1 VAPGRAALERP
12 GDRGPL
18 SSVFPRHGARGERQ
32 ADAETSPD
40 PDAALIADVFARDC
54 TSRDVLAHVAGKW
67 AVLAL
72 LALDEGGYRFN
83 ALRRRVQ
90 GVSEKM
96 LAQTLQTLE
105 RDGLVAREVITAIP
119 PRVEYAL
126 TPLGARVAGQ
136 VRGLVELLEDAVP
149 DVVAAR
155 DAYDGRVD
163 AL

>member
-1 VAPGRAALERP
+1 VT
-12 GDRGPL
+12 
-18 SSVFPRHGARGERQ
+18 SSE
-32 ADAETSPD
+32 

-67 AVLAL
+67 SVLAL

-105 RDGLVAREVITAIP
+105 RDGLVTREVVTAIP

-126 TPLGARVAGQ
+126 TPLGGRVAAQ
-136 VRGLVELLEDAVP
+136 VRELVELLEGAVP

-155 DAYDGRVD
+155 DTYDAGGR
-163 AL
+163 